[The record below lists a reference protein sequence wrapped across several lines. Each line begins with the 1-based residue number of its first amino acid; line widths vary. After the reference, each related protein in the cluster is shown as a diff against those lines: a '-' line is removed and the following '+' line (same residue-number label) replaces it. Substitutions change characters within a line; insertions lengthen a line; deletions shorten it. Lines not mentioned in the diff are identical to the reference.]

1 MKVKFSAVMDAIELA
16 SDDIRYYYNV
26 DTQEVISVALYDDD
40 NDIEMQHD
48 HYISLPSKYDINDY
62 QIMEDFIQNL
72 PDEQQSNQLAYAIHG
87 RGAFRSFRNLIDE
100 LNLTQQWYDFRTE
113 AYEQIARQ
121 WCQENLLES

>member
-62 QIMEDFIQNL
+62 QIMEDFIQKL
-72 PDEQQSNQLAYAIHG
+72 PDEQQSNQLAYAIRG
-87 RGAFRSFRNLIDE
+87 RGAFRGFRDLIDE
-100 LNLTQQWYDFRTE
+100 LNLTRQWYDFRTK

-121 WCQENLLES
+121 WCQENSLES